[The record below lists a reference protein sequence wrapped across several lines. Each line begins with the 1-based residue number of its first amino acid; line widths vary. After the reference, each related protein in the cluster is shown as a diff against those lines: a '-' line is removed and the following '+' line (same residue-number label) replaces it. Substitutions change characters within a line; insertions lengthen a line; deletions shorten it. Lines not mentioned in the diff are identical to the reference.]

1 MRALVARR
9 DPYRGKM
16 VSEKLIKGGVEIQDE
31 AFILKVSKD
40 HLQAVAVAKDARAGA
55 ALNPQLLAH
64 ELKEHGIVHGVLAQP
79 EQLPDGSYLLAKGEA
94 PVPGQDAKVRLHV
107 KPSMARS
114 PKMKEG
120 SKDQVDFRELGTIVN
135 VAKDKLLLEKMPPTL
150 GKAGKDVFGT
160 GIPAKAGKDRKLKCG
175 TGVYLSE
182 DETKIFS
189 KFDGKFLM
197 ADGKPSVYEEHVVKG
212 DLDISVGNIAF
223 GGVNL
228 IIQGEVL
235 PGFSAKCRG
244 NILIQKGVTNAF
256 VMAGGNLTVV
266 GSAVG
271 EQTVLRAKGTVTVDF
286 MENGAQVETAS
297 DLIVKDYI
305 VQCKALIGKNLV
317 VKGKEK
323 GVVIGG
329 NYIVGGS
336 MFVKEL
342 GAENEITTTVSV
354 GIIPSLQT
362 KKQELDTEL
371 QLWSDRLNEIIKNI
385 STLEKMRKDLGP
397 GFPADKAVLFQKY
410 TAAMPKAMERVN
422 LLTEQTKAME
432 EDLEQMVNENV
443 YVYGKLY
450 PGVVIKIGS
459 VTRVTTSEEEQ
470 CVAYYDRD
478 TRQIF
483 IRKMSRDERTQFEAM
498 QSQGAS

>member
-1 MRALVARR
+1 MA
-9 DPYRGKM
+9 
-16 VSEKLIKGGVEIQDE
+16 SEKLFKGGVEIQDDT
-31 AFILKVSKD
+31 FILKVSKD
-40 HLQAVAVAKDARAGA
+40 HLLAMAVPKDAKAGA
-55 ALNPQLLAH
+55 TLNPQLLAH
-64 ELKEHGIVHGVLAQP
+64 ELKEHGVVYGVLAEP
-79 EQLPDGSYLLAKGEA
+79 ERLPDGSFCVAKGDPPA
-94 PVPGQDAKVRLHV
+94 PGQDARVRLHV

-135 VAKDKLLLEKMPPTL
+135 VAKDKLLLEKMPPTQ

-160 GIPAKAGKDRKLKCG
+160 GIPAKSGKDRKLKCG

-182 DETKIFS
+182 DESKIFS

-223 GGVNL
+223 GGANL
-228 IIQGEVL
+228 VIQGEVL
-235 PGFSAKCRG
+235 PGFSVKCRG
-244 NILIQKGVTNAF
+244 NVLVQKGVTNAF

-286 MENGAQVETAS
+286 MENGARVETAS
-297 DLIVKDYI
+297 DLIVNDYI
-305 VQCKALIGKNLV
+305 VQCRAMVGKNLI

-336 MFVKEL
+336 MFAKEL
-342 GAENEITTTVSV
+342 GAETEITTTVSV
-354 GIIPSLQT
+354 GIIPSLQA
-362 KKQELDTEL
+362 KKLQLDADL

-385 STLEKMRKDLGP
+385 STLEKMKKELGA
-397 GFPADKAVLFQKY
+397 GFPQDKAVLLQKY

-470 CVAYYDRD
+470 CVAYYDKD

-483 IRKMSRDERTQFEAM
+483 IRKMSRDERTQFEAL
-498 QSQGAS
+498 

>member
-1 MRALVARR
+1 MA
-9 DPYRGKM
+9 
-16 VSEKLIKGGVEIQDE
+16 SEKLFKGGVEVQDDT
-31 AFILKVSKD
+31 FILRVTKD
-40 HLQAVAVAKDARAGA
+40 HLQAVVVPKDAKAGA
-55 ALNPQLLAH
+55 TLNMQLLSH
-64 ELKEHGIVHGVLAQP
+64 ELKEHGVVHGLLAEP
-79 EQLPDGSYLLAKGEA
+79 ERLPDGSYLVAKGDA
-94 PVPGQDAKVRLHV
+94 PVPGQDAKVMLHV

-135 VAKDKLLLEKMPPTL
+135 VAKDKLLLEKMAPTL

-160 GIPAKAGKDRKLKCG
+160 GVPAKAGKDRKLKCG
-175 TGVYLSE
+175 TGVYLSD

-197 ADGKPSVYEEHVVKG
+197 ADGKPSVFEEHVVKG

-223 GGVNL
+223 GGTKLVV
-228 IIQGEVL
+228 QGEVL

-244 NILIQKGVTNAF
+244 DIIIQKGVTNAF
-256 VMAGGNLTVV
+256 VMAGGTLTVI

-297 DLIVKDYI
+297 DLVVNDYI
-305 VQCKALIGKNLV
+305 VQCKVMVGKNLI

-342 GAENEITTTVSV
+342 GAETEITTTVSV
-354 GIIPSLQT
+354 GIIPSLQA
-362 KKQELDTEL
+362 KKLQLDSEL

-385 STLEKMRKDLGP
+385 STL
-397 GFPADKAVLFQKY
+397 
-410 TAAMPKAMERVN
+410 
-422 LLTEQTKAME
+422 
-432 EDLEQMVNENV
+432 
-443 YVYGKLY
+443 
-450 PGVVIKIGS
+450 
-459 VTRVTTSEEEQ
+459 
-470 CVAYYDRD
+470 
-478 TRQIF
+478 
-483 IRKMSRDERTQFEAM
+483 
-498 QSQGAS
+498 